1 MELKFDKQSFWKRL
15 KSMLKVDFRRMFTM
29 NLFYIMLGIAF
40 VVPVLILVMTTMMD
54 GTTSVNPSTGVETT
68 IEGFDNVWQIIG
80 TISSSSSDPQAMM
93 GLTTMCNIN
102 MMFFMAAVLVCI
114 FVSDDFRSGYSKN
127 LFTVRSV
134 KSDYV
139 ISKTLV
145 SFVTCAS
152 LLIAFFIGAMLGGK
166 IAGLPFDLEGVKA
179 TNILMCML
187 AKVFLVLVFVSIYL
201 VMSVVGKQKLWM
213 SMLLA
218 LGTSMLLFTMVPMI
232 TPLDANA
239 LNVIL
244 CLVGGIIFAIG
255 IGAISNIVLKKS
267 SLV

>member
-145 SFVTCAS
+145 SFVTSAS

-166 IAGLPFDLEGVKA
+166 IAGLSFDLEGVKA

-218 LGTSMLLFTMVPMI
+218 LGASMLLFTMVPMI